1 MHYEIRLKEAR
12 SRAGID
18 RAVLGGQ
25 IVTHSM
31 NAAPAPMAAESPLYQ
46 MPSRSISHEQKI
58 QPVATGPV
66 RPFTGGTAYVGYESA
81 SISRKGC
88 ELPGFRPNGAMPDF
102 VDLG

>member
-58 QPVATGPV
+58 QPVATGPD
-66 RPFTGGTAYVGYESA
+66 RPLATGIIAAAQLHKTRSFIDGAA
-81 SISRKGC
+81 FPSRQ
-88 ELPGFRPNGAMPDF
+88 
-102 VDLG
+102 